1 MEAVAQRMPDPAW
14 RGRVTAF
21 AVGLLLLWPML
32 VYSEFKPW
40 VLFDPQ
46 SLAAACMFLS
56 DFARPAH
63 SPEFLQMVLRET
75 WQTVAISR

>member
-46 SLAAACMFLS
+46 SLAAAGMFLS
-56 DFARPAH
+56 PSYLLSPTIGCPIIAMCAR
-63 SPEFLQMVLRET
+63 S
-75 WQTVAISR
+75 